1 MPPHLVSIAVI
12 VAALVLLVALVP
24 DVLFAVFAGV
34 LLATMLA
41 RAAGILARRV
51 AITRGLAIVM
61 VLMAICVLLVA
72 AGASAAP
79 EIGSQFDQL
88 IQRVPGAVSTL
99 RTTIEQFPWAQ
110 RLAGYL
116 TSEGV
121 LWSGGMMATTAF
133 TTTFGALG
141 TFVVILF
148 VGIYGA
154 LQPDVF
160 RNAFLALLA
169 PSIRRRGTQVMDA
182 AIDTLANW
190 LTAQLIAMAIIGVL
204 TSAGLWLL
212 GVPLSLILGLIAALL
227 TFVPNVG
234 PILAAVPAIL
244 LVLADG
250 YVMVLWVAGL
260 YVAIQIIEGYA
271 VTPIL
276 QQERLSMPP
285 AFIIAVQLLFAALF
299 GLLGLALATPIAAL
313 VVTVVRM
320 VYVEDYLE
328 REPQPGSPESDD
340 SPARSHP
347 AREGGDLPVP
357 PLPGDEGSGAT

>member
-1 MPPHLVSIAVI
+1 LPSENGLPPHLVSIGVI
-12 VAALVLLVALVP
+12 AAAIVLLVVLVP
-24 DVLFAVFAGV
+24 DVVFAVFAGV
-34 LLATMLA
+34 LLAIMLA
-41 RAAGILARRV
+41 RAGGFLAVRLKI
-51 AITRGLAIVM
+51 ARGLAIVL
-61 VLMAICVLLVA
+61 VLLAACVVLVA

-88 IQRVPGAVSTL
+88 IRRVPAAVATL

-110 RLAGYL
+110 RLMTYL

-121 LWSGGMMATTAF
+121 LWSGGLMATTAF

-160 RNAFLALLA
+160 RNALLALLA
-169 PSIRRRGTQVMDA
+169 PSIRRRGSEVMDA
-182 AIDTLANW
+182 AVGTLANW

-244 LVLADG
+244 LVLGEG

-260 YVAIQIIEGYA
+260 YIAIQIIEGYA

-313 VVTVVRM
+313 AVTLTRM

-328 REPQPGSPESDD
+328 REPQPK
-340 SPARSHP
+340 PAKP
-347 AREGGDLPVP
+347 RE
-357 PLPGDEGSGAT
+357 